1 MEASGEPHRPEF
13 KVICRLSS
21 IKRIGRF
28 STKKGAK
35 QIAAQAVLD
44 VVQNFTDIE
53 SNQQLARVDVEPAE
67 KTFKTYYEMKKAD
80 IKPVVIRLRYRHRYL
95 QDAPEEDFRQAAN
108 VLTLDTISTP
118 RDKVDLVCKALKL
131 EYEIKDIPDQPT
143 NKMFVIVSG
152 KYDCVLIEES
162 NALWNR
168 VIDYFKT
175 MMNIRMM

>member
-13 KVICRLSS
+13 KVICILSS

-44 VVQNFTDIE
+44 VVQNFTDLE
-53 SNQQLARVDVEPAE
+53 RNQQLARVDAEPAE
-67 KTFKTYYEMKKAD
+67 KTFRTYYELKKAD
-80 IKPVVIRLRYRHRYL
+80 IKPVVIRLRHRHRYL
-95 QDAPEEDFRQAAN
+95 QDMPEEDFQEAYKI
-108 VLTLDTISTP
+108 LTKDTISTP

-131 EYEIKDIPDQPT
+131 EYEIKDIPDHPT
-143 NKMFVIVSG
+143 NRMFVIVSG
-152 KYDCVLIEES
+152 NYDCCLIEETG
-162 NALWNR
+162 ALCNR
-168 VIDYFKT
+168 VVDYFKT

>member
-21 IKRIGRF
+21 IKRTGKY

-44 VVQNFTDIE
+44 VVQNFSDIDR
-53 SNQQLARVDVEPAE
+53 NQQLARVDAEPAE
-67 KTFKTYYEMKKAD
+67 KIFRTYYELKKAD
-80 IKPVVIRLRYRHRYL
+80 IKPVVIRLRHRHRYF
-95 QDAPEEDFRQAAN
+95 QDMSEVDFHQA
-108 VLTLDTISTP
+108 VDILSKDTISTA
-118 RDKVDLVCKALKL
+118 RDKIDLVCKALKF
-131 EYEIKDIPDQPT
+131 EYDIKNIPDQPT
-143 NKMFVIVSG
+143 NKMFVIMSG
-152 KYDCVLIEES
+152 NYDCVLVEES
-162 NALWNR
+162 GALCDR